1 MAIAIFAMLSRWGCL
16 LNRQAESKPLEPEMY
31 HNSVGKRV

>member
-1 MAIAIFAMLSRWGCL
+1 MTIAIFAMLSRWGCL
-16 LNRQAESKPLEPEMY
+16 PYKQAESKPREPEMY